1 MQWPK
6 SPMKMIRIILYDH
19 HQSWSSYPQWIM
31 IPPWEYIW
39 KERLTVI
46 EIILITKFCLI
57 KCMIIKC
64 LMIKWMMIKSMITR
78 INYDLTLSRGLEKAI
93 HNQQD
98 HLYHDNSLDDDQ
110 VFDHNDQQDHQN
122 QWWSQWDD
130 LTLRRHLEKATHNQR
145 GRRMLLRPEQTWSWC
160 SRWCSRWCCWWR
172 CWWRC
177 WRWWQWRCLW

>member
-1 MQWPK
+1 
-6 SPMKMIRIILYDH
+6 
-19 HQSWSSYPQWIM
+19 M

-64 LMIKWMMIKSMITR
+64 LMIKCMITR
-78 INYDLTLSRGLEKAI
+78 INDDLTLRRHLGKAI

-130 LTLRRHLEKATHNQR
+130 LTLRRRLEKATHNQR
-145 GRRMLLRPEQTWSWC
+145 GRRMLLRPEQTWSQC
-160 SRWCSRWCCWWR
+160 SRWCCWRWCCWWR
-172 CWWRC
+172 CWRWWR
-177 WRWWQWRCLW
+177 RWWQWRCLW